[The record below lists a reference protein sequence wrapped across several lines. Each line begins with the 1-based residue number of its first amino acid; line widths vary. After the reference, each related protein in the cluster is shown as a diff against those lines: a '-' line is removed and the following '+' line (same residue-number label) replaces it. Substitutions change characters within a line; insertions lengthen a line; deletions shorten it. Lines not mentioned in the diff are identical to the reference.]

1 VMSFQAS
8 SAVGLAASALR
19 RSAGSV
25 CTTPPGTLWP
35 LTRPS
40 W

>member
-1 VMSFQAS
+1 VA
-8 SAVGLAASALR
+8 LATSALR

-35 LTRPS
+35 LIGP